1 MRLIIKN
8 GRVIDP
14 AQNIDEKIDILV
26 EDGKIKKIDKNIK
39 DENAEIIDA
48 KKLFVFPGLIDMHTH
63 LREPGYEYKEDIESG
78 TKAAAAGGITSIACM
93 ANTNPINDNEGVT
106 SYIIEKAKKNGI
118 VNVFP
123 IGAVSKQLK
132 GQELVEMG
140 YISDAGAVGFSDD
153 GYPVR
158 SSIVM
163 RRAFEYQKIIGK
175 IIIEHAE
182 ELELSGDGVA
192 NESPLSYKLGLRGIP
207 DASESSIIAR
217 DIEILRQV
225 GGKLHI
231 AHVSSKWSL
240 ELIEKAKRDGLN
252 ITAEVT
258 PHHLLLTEEFVSN
271 YSPNFKMKPPL
282 RTEEDRVALVD
293 GIKRGVI
300 DVIASDHAPH
310 TEDEKE
316 LEFNF
321 APFGVVGLETMV
333 GLIFDKLVMSGIIN
347 LKRFAEVLSLNPA
360 KILGLDSKGSLEVGK
375 DADITIIDPEMK
387 MKIDP
392 EKFKSKAKNTPFKDW
407 EVKGVPVFTIVSGKI
422 VYKR

>member
-14 AQNIDEKIDILV
+14 AQSMDEKIDILI
-26 EDGKIKKIDKNIK
+26 EDGKIKKIDKDLK
-39 DENAEIIDA
+39 DDNAEIIDA
-48 KKLFVFPGLIDMHTH
+48 QKLFVFPGLIDMHTH
-63 LREPGYEYKEDIESG
+63 LREPGYEYKEDIATG
-78 TKAAAAGGITSIACM
+78 TRAAAAGGITSIACM
-93 ANTNPINDNEGVT
+93 ANTDPINDNEGVT
-106 SYIIEKAKKNGI
+106 SYIIEKAKKAGV

-132 GQELVEMG
+132 GKELVEMG

-207 DASESSIIAR
+207 DASETSIIAR

-258 PHHLLLTEEFVSN
+258 PHHLLLNEEFVST
-271 YSPNFKMKPPL
+271 YSPNYKMKPPL

-293 GIKRGVI
+293 GIKRGII

-321 APFGVVGLETMV
+321 APFGIIGLETMV
-333 GLIFDKLVMSGIIN
+333 GLVFDKLVMSGIIN
-347 LKRFAEVLSLNPA
+347 LKRFAELLSVNPA
-360 KILGLDSKGSLEVGK
+360 KILGLKSKGSLEVGK
-375 DADITIIDPEMK
+375 DADITIIDPEKK
-387 MKIDP
+387 MIIDS
-392 EKFKSKAKNTPFKDW
+392 EKFQSKAKNTPFKGW
-407 EVKGVPVFTIVSGKI
+407 EIKGVPVITIVSGK
-422 VYKR
+422 VVFKR